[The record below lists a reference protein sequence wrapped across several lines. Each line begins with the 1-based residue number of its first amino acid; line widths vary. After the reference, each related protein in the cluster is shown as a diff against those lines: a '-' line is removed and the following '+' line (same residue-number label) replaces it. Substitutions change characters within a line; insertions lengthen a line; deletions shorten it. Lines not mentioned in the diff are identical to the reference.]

1 MEKYDFDDRKQFTED
16 ILKML
21 ERGSLNDVKIKLSD
35 GEIIANKDILMAR
48 SEYFATMFSNNKF
61 VEGETNT
68 VDMTHCR
75 YAIMEKIIKF
85 LFIGAVTFNY
95 LSLPQL
101 LELSHKSE
109 MMLLVKLKDEVVDY
123 VKSELDDLGER
134 KFNLPDLISALKC
147 ACQCNADP
155 DIKALIIDNIHI
167 EELQYGLPHF
177 SNDCKESFTS
187 LPFNLINDIFM
198 SDSENPFTYPTTK
211 QRFDS
216 FVIWLSEN
224 EATEDQKKESVKFFD
239 FEEFSVEE
247 LNTSVRD
254 SGLYPASKINERVLE
269 LFKEQEDILKE
280 KVKLIE
286 AKDSLLKVKDSLL
299 KDHEKLLKIKENQ
312 IKAQEKILKDDE
324 RKRIMD
330 DFRD

>member
-21 ERGSLNDVKIKLSD
+21 DRGSLNDVKIKLSD

-48 SEYFATMFSNNKF
+48 SEYFATMLSNNKF
-61 VEGETNT
+61 IEGETNT
-68 VDMTHCR
+68 IDFSHCS
-75 YAIMEKIIKF
+75 YAIMKKIINF
-85 LFIGAVTFNY
+85 LFIGAVMFND

-109 MMLLVKLKDEVVDY
+109 MMLLVKLKDEAVDY
-123 VKSELDDLGER
+123 VESELALDKCDRRGER
-134 KFNLPDLISALKC
+134 KSNFPELISALKC
-147 ACQCNADP
+147 AYQCNADP
-155 DIKALIIDNIHI
+155 DIKTLIIDNI
-167 EELQYGLPHF
+167 LYGVQHF
-177 SNDCKESFTS
+177 SDDCKESFTS

-198 SDSENPFTYPTTK
+198 FDSEAPFTYPTTK

-247 LNTSVRD
+247 LITSVRD
-254 SGLYPASKINERVLE
+254 SGLYPASKINERVIE

-280 KVKLIE
+280 KVKLME
-286 AKDSLLKVKDSLL
+286 EVKDNLQ
-299 KDHEKLLKIKENQ
+299 EKLLKIKEKQ